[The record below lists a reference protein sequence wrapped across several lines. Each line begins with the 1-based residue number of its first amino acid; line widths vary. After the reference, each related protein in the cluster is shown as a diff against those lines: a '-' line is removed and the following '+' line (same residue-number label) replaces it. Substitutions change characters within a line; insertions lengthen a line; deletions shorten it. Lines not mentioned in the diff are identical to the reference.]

1 MGNAGPIF
9 LFNKMAQGV
18 VLGSVLII
26 GAMDAAHA
34 TGMVAP
40 KDDRSFEQ
48 YDTNQDGFVSPKE
61 AIAMGMVTQDF
72 DAADGNHDGNLS
84 NDEYI
89 KAAAVNERLKISP
102 SKKQ

>member
-1 MGNAGPIF
+1 MGNAGPVF
-9 LFNKMAQGV
+9 LFNKTAQAL
-18 VLGSVLII
+18 VLGSVLVI
-26 GAMDAAHA
+26 GAMDVVHA
-34 TGMVAP
+34 TGTAVP
-40 KDDRSFEQ
+40 KDRSFEQ
-48 YDTNQDGFVSPKE
+48 YDTNQDGFISPKE

-72 DAADGNHDGNLS
+72 DAADANHDGNLS